1 MSRKWMRLESYGAKC
16 VENIIQAI
24 SCDILCHAL
33 LRLDDAGYKTVL
45 TVHDEAITEAPD
57 TPEYSLEGMS
67 KEMTTL
73 PDWATGLPLA
83 VAGYEAYRYKKD

>member
-1 MSRKWMRLESYGAKC
+1 MVAGETGPLIVHNC
-16 VENIIQAI
+16 ENIIQAM

-33 LRLDDAGYKTVL
+33 LRLDVAGYKTVL

-73 PDWATGLPLA
+73 PDWAMGLPLA